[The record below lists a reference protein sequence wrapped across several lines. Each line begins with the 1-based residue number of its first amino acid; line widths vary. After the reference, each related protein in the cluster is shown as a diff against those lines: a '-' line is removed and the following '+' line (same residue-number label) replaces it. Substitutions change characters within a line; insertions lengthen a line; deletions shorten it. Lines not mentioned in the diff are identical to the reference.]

1 MTIVN
6 TKKVFLATISYVVIT
21 MAIAYPWHMIWFHD
35 LYASV
40 GAYTRPEPSIL
51 LGMLSMLMQGL
62 AIAYLYP
69 FFCQTGNPVVQGIK
83 FSIIIGSVVYSVMGF
98 AMAAKVDI
106 NPISSYLLCNL
117 AFQLIQFVL
126 TGAVLGL
133 IYGKIAEE
141 HNNHINSVV

>member
-1 MTIVN
+1 MN
-6 TKKVFLATISYVVIT
+6 NNKLLLATTSYVVLT

-35 LYASV
+35 LYTGL
-40 GAYTRPEPSIL
+40 GAYTRSEPNVP

-69 FFCQTGNPVVQGIK
+69 FYYQAGNPITQGIK
-83 FSIIIGSVVYSVMGF
+83 FSIIMGAVVYSVMGF

-106 NPISSYLLCNL
+106 NPISTYLVYNL

-126 TGAVLGL
+126 TGAALGL
-133 IYGKIAEE
+133 IYGKMDSKQDS
-141 HNNHINSVV
+141 N